1 MDVRIGLG
9 RHGGPGARSA
19 PERGPHRAAHARWG
33 GGETGNQPTGSGRIS
48 RGGAPWLA
56 VLLLATALPL
66 AGCRQADGPLPP
78 EDGETPNRLADIARD
93 LQNVAAGQS
102 DKELADDLV
111 VFVEPPSAE
120 PAVRELS
127 RRVSQALGGR
137 NVTPE
142 AASELARQ
150 LWLAVGARELSPR
163 QVAVLQEDVQK
174 SLAGLGVSEERA
186 QPVVEQI
193 AEVQRLVTRRQKR
206 WYELF

>member
-1 MDVRIGLG
+1 M
-9 RHGGPGARSA
+9 
-19 PERGPHRAAHARWG
+19 
-33 GGETGNQPTGSGRIS
+33 
-48 RGGAPWLA
+48 
-56 VLLLATALPL
+56 LLLATALPL